1 VEETEATRKQNDKH
15 VRFPTLMIDLIMADL
30 KNHMRVILW
39 WCILNA
45 NILKTTQLGPF
56 ECCCFFYTFQEV
68 ITFVLSEISQA
79 MFSLNLINRVKYSDL
94 RMFYPSFQ
102 KKNFNKE
109 NEPYSGCK
117 SSHRLYSG
125 ELP

>member
-1 VEETEATRKQNDKH
+1 MPTFLKQHNWGH
-15 VRFPTLMIDLIMADL
+15 
-30 KNHMRVILW
+30 
-39 WCILNA
+39 LNVVV
-45 NILKTTQLGPF
+45 
-56 ECCCFFYTFQEV
+56 FFYTFQEV